1 MIIMNDAKNWN
12 TTFNSI
18 DNFVFGSRKERFKAV
33 YSVDT
38 DGKKYVIKVY
48 LPGVK
53 KENIALSLDKKN
65 NLIVS
70 ALSLKEEEVGL
81 KCIYSNIHYGE
92 IFTVINFP
100 YGFFKVE
107 DCEAK
112 FEKGILTVNINIP
125 SLKVSNNKI
134 NIL

>member
-1 MIIMNDAKNWN
+1 MIIVNDAKNWD

-18 DNFVFGSRKERFKAV
+18 DNFVFGNKKERSKAV

-38 DGKKYVIKVY
+38 DGKKYVIRVY

-70 ALSLKEEEVGL
+70 ALNIKEEVGL
-81 KCIYSNIHYGE
+81 KRIYSNIYYGE
-92 IFTVINFP
+92 IFTVIDFP

-107 DCEAK
+107 DCEAR
-112 FEKGILTVNINIP
+112 FEEGILTVNINTS

>member
-1 MIIMNDAKNWN
+1 MNLKNWD
-12 TTFNSI
+12 TAFNSM
-18 DNFVFGSRKERFKAV
+18 DNFNFGNKEERYKFEAV
-33 YSVDT
+33 YSINS

-48 LPGVK
+48 LPGIK
-53 KENIALSLDKKN
+53 KENITLSLDKKN

-70 ALSLKEEEVGL
+70 ALSVKEEVGL
-81 KCIYSNIHYGE
+81 KCIYSNIPYGE
-92 IFTVINFP
+92 IFAVINFP

-112 FEKGILTVNINIP
+112 FEEGILIVNVNNP
-125 SLKVSNNKI
+125 SLKVSENKI